1 MDFSNLFNDNILCEL
16 AVDRDLST
24 SSIAILVDTLR
35 LGEILISGVH
45 IILFILLR
53 PILTVCPFVIGLCF
67 RESLLWHICRRFKL
81 NIIIYQIGVVNI

>member
-24 SSIAILVDTLR
+24 SRITILVDTLR
-35 LGEILISGVH
+35 LGEILISGVD

-53 PILTVCPFVIGLCF
+53 PILSVCPLVRGLCF
-67 RESLLWHICRRFKL
+67 CESLLWHIL
-81 NIIIYQIGVVNI
+81 